1 MDKLIT
7 TFMQDHVL
15 TVASHWLM
23 SALIMVFVL
32 AVIARFLIWFTV
44 NCEFKFARQFEKT
57 AKRFLLENSG
67 SLEQSFHKLTKFLLE
82 KTLYDFFQA
91 KRIYKRRNLDYIS
104 SLTDR
109 LFMFEDAGTRLKND
123 TLDQTRYLM
132 KEQKTPRLVD
142 IAKSSFER
150 NHIFERIWGIVPTSL
165 VNDFLAI
172 LPGLFIVA
180 GIFGTFLGITQGLPE
195 LSSMDISQ
203 MDQTKAVLNTFLFKV
218 SYSMMTSVLGI
229 ILSVAMTLINTT
241 WSTEG
246 LYFRAINIYT
256 SALECIWHE
265 TTTNEVDAEDNP
277 FLAAQTDE
285 PPQLG
290 EDQMSGPREGPAAQ
304 NQVPQ
309 RDKRVA

>member
-1 MDKLIT
+1 
-7 TFMQDHVL
+7 
-15 TVASHWLM
+15 
-23 SALIMVFVL
+23 
-32 AVIARFLIWFTV
+32 
-44 NCEFKFARQFEKT
+44 
-57 AKRFLLENSG
+57 
-67 SLEQSFHKLTKFLLE
+67 
-82 KTLYDFFQA
+82 
-91 KRIYKRRNLDYIS
+91 
-104 SLTDR
+104 
-109 LFMFEDAGTRLKND
+109 
-123 TLDQTRYLM
+123 
-132 KEQKTPRLVD
+132 
-142 IAKSSFER
+142 
-150 NHIFERIWGIVPTSL
+150 
-165 VNDFLAI
+165 
-172 LPGLFIVA
+172 
-180 GIFGTFLGITQGLPE
+180 
-195 LSSMDISQ
+195 
-203 MDQTKAVLNTFLFKV
+203 
-218 SYSMMTSVLGI
+218 MMTSVLGI